1 MLNKKGL
8 LFRIKRQSG
17 VDFPDMLYFDD
28 EKEHL
33 SEVAGTCTG
42 KLFKD

>member
-1 MLNKKGL
+1 
-8 LFRIKRQSG
+8 
-17 VDFPDMLYFDD
+17 MLYFDD

-42 KLFKD
+42 NLVMLVRNDSTVINVYIFQSTT